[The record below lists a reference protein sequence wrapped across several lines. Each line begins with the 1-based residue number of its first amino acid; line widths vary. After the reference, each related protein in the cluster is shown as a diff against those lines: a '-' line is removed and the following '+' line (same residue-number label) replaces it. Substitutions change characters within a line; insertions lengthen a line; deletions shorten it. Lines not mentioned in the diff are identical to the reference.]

1 MGALAVR
8 GNAYYEMDEF
18 ELAQRH
24 FRYACVPDE
33 PCKTALLHSNET
45 Y

>member
-1 MGALAVR
+1 MLALAVR

-24 FRYACVPDE
+24 FRFAYVQDE
-33 PCKTALLHSNET
+33 PCKRALLRSNET
-45 Y
+45 N